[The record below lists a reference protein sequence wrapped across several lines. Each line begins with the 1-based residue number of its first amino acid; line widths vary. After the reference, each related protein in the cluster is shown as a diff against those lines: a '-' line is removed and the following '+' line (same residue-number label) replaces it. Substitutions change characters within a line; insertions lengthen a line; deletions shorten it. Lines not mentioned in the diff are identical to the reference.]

1 MRKKHKIMYENKE
14 YYGGG
19 VILYHGKKVLLQ
31 KVSNKKYWEDFGG
44 RTDKEDPHIIETAFR
59 EASEE
64 SNGII
69 TKEFL
74 EDLIKKNK
82 RKCYRIPQDN
92 TYFVYLIYVPKKI
105 KDEMTKEFIAFYGKN
120 ILNQSKLINGVKDFL
135 TWCKNEKISMAVCTN
150 KTDLS
155 TQSTSLVIPS

>member
-1 MRKKHKIMYENKE
+1 MRKKHKIMYEDKE

-69 TKEFL
+69 TKELL
-74 EDLIKKNK
+74 EDLIKRNK
-82 RKCYRIPQDN
+82 RKCYKIAQDN
-92 TYFVYLIYVPKKI
+92 TYFVYLIYVPKRMKG
-105 KDEMTKEFIAFYGKN
+105 EMTKESFGEREPHDGITRF
-120 ILNQSKLINGVKDFL
+120 VE
-135 TWCKNEKISMAVCTN
+135 WVEKSVHFHPRLRKGQVFFN
-150 KTDLS
+150 F
-155 TQSTSLVIPS
+155 